1 MSEHVL
7 MSIAPRSHSMDL
19 VSWFPLFIPISTP
32 LWWSVGRVR
41 SSYVTKGETI
51 RVHLWRRKDEKRVWY
66 EWLGLGIHN
75 GDRFGVDT
83 NNEMG

>member
-1 MSEHVL
+1 

-66 EWLGLGIHN
+66 EWAVVAPIRKKIHN
-75 GDRFGVDT
+75 VDGKGQWIG
-83 NNEMG
+83 M

>member
-1 MSEHVL
+1 
-7 MSIAPRSHSMDL
+7 MDL

-41 SSYVTKGETI
+41 RGETI

-66 EWLGLGIHN
+66 EWAVVAPIRTKIHN
-75 GDRFGVDT
+75 VDGKGQWIG
-83 NNEMG
+83 M